1 MPATKTA
8 EYYSKRVE
16 FVAKDESEQVATG
29 IVMVPDTV
37 DLQGDFARP
46 DTIRGFADQF
56 GALKDTGDA
65 GGGIMHAA
73 WPDEW
78 ISLEENRVL
87 EEAATIGGATVGA
100 GAWAQQWHFDDA
112 ELWSLVED
120 GILEGYSIGAVDIE
134 WSAPM
139 DREELPDDVAVAED
153 YPDDGPFWELRDGIV
168 REVSAVD
175 IPAVPDA
182 MILETKAGADKRL
195 ADYLGNRDGFIEEAL
210 DRGHSEGEAER
221 LWDVLTRASELD
233 GSGTPG
239 KQSFFSRVGKAVFEA
254 LPGGTDVDVD
264 KADTSAGAGP
274 GDAGSDAS
282 KEGRTLSRRN
292 RNSLFASIDAQLGVL
307 NDAGVDHG
315 ATRFTDREDID
326 FDIAEFDG
334 KAAPTDKDV
343 PGDDTPDSS
352 NINMSDDDPFDD
364 APDWAKE
371 LHREQQKNSQE
382 IDSLAEKVDGDSG
395 GTGGDGGDPSGDKAW
410 NDAPEWAKQL
420 REEQKENREQ
430 IEHLAEASGKSQQL
444 SGGDGGSG
452 SEGGSVSKADI
463 LGLPGGEA

>member
-1 MPATKTA
+1 MAPTKTA

-16 FVAKDESEQVATG
+16 FVAKDESDQVATG

-56 GALKDTGDA
+56 GALEDTGDA

-87 EEAATIGGATVGA
+87 EEAATIGGATVDA
-100 GAWAQQWHFDDA
+100 GAWVQQWHFDDA

-120 GILEGYSIGAVDIE
+120 GILEGYSIGAVDVE

-264 KADTSAGAGP
+264 VDKAGAGAGAGP
-274 GDAGSDAS
+274 GDAGGDAS
-282 KEGRTLSRRN
+282 KEGRTLSRQN
-292 RNSLFASIDAQLGVL
+292 RDALFASIDAQLGVL
-307 NDAGVDHG
+307 DDAGVDHG

-326 FDIAEFDG
+326 FDLAEFDG
-334 KAAPTDKDV
+334 KVAPTDKDV
-343 PGDDTPDSS
+343 PGDDTPDSTTMS
-352 NINMSDDDPFDD
+352 NDTDTDIEAKFEELEKRLDELEESTKNTDPDDD
-364 APDWAKE
+364 AKDLE
-371 LHREQQKNSQE
+371 RRLESLEGK
-382 IDSLAEKVDGDSG
+382 IDNLAEAAGKSQQLK
-395 GTGGDGGDPSGDKAW
+395 GGDGGDDSP
-410 NDAPEWAKQL
+410 
-420 REEQKENREQ
+420 
-430 IEHLAEASGKSQQL
+430 
-444 SGGDGGSG
+444 
-452 SEGGSVSKADI
+452 SKADI